1 MVNCEISRVSFA
13 IWSWDPGLIIG
24 SGDLLGIHKDISFF
38 LFIVMHGSSLFLRY
52 LFCNLRGFV
61 LTLIV
66 ISLVLQN
73 LIQQKE
79 RFFVPAFMRQT
90 DHFIIVVD
98 HL

>member
-1 MVNCEISRVSFA
+1 MVNCEILRSLLDIGPRL
-13 IWSWDPGLIIG
+13 LIS
-24 SGDLLGIHKDISFF
+24 SGDIGGIHKDIHFVAYCHAWLFSFPHVF
-38 LFIVMHGSSLFLRY
+38 
-52 LFCNLRGFV
+52 LFCNLSGFV
-61 LTLIV
+61 LTLLV

-79 RFFVPAFMRQT
+79 RFFVPAFTRQT